1 MVKEVVRWA
10 AVARALLRVAARA
23 GAVAR
28 ACRADPALFAL
39 LVEEKRGPAQHPNLR
54 FARDFKSLADVL
66 IQQMVVAALAAEV
79 DPGIARRVYGEESAT
94 FTSATTGET
103 VTVAVGADA
112 AATAAALALILPD
125 HPAACTA
132 LAIAAHAEVAL
143 EPADVAEVDALGD
156 AEVAVDTLG
165 VWVDPLDGTNEFV
178 AGHAGTPLTEAG
190 LWSGGLPA
198 VLVLLGIFDVLTG
211 APLLGVVYQPYCPGP
226 PDAAPHGRMVWGGV
240 LAPGRTVAPRVRV
253 ATPAPAT
260 LMPVALSSSE
270 DAAVRARLAELVP
283 GGAAAQVA
291 VAGGGYKLLAVA
303 DGLAQS
309 SLLSKPTIFQWD
321 TCAVHALLRA
331 LGGDIVDC
339 DGRPLRYDAAGD
351 PCHRRGLV
359 AYRDPAA
366 LPPILEALRAGLG
379 A

>member
-1 MVKEVVRWA
+1 MAVRWA

-39 LVEEKRGPAQHPNLR
+39 LVEEKRGPSQHPNLR

-79 DPGIARRVYGEESAT
+79 HPDLARRVYGEESAT
-94 FTSATTGET
+94 FTSATTGEE

-112 AATAAALALILPD
+112 AATAAALAPILPD
-125 HPAACTA
+125 HPTACEA
-132 LAIAAHAEVAL
+132 LAAAAHADVAL
-143 EPADVAEVDALGD
+143 DPADVAQVDALGD
-156 AEVAVDTLG
+156 AEVAVDALG

-178 AGHAGTPLTEAG
+178 VGHAGTRLTEAG

-198 VLVLLGIFDVLTG
+198 VLVLLGVFDVPTG
-211 APLLGVVYQPYCPGP
+211 APLLGVVHQPFCPDR
-226 PDAAPHGRMVWGGV
+226 PDGAPRGRTVWGGA
-240 LAPGRTVAPRVRV
+240 LAPGRVVAPRVRV
-253 ATPAPAT
+253 ATPAPAAP
-260 LMPVALSSSE
+260 LPVVLSSSE
-270 DAAVRARLAELVP
+270 AAAVRARLAELIP

-303 DGLAQS
+303 DGLARA
-309 SLLSKPTIFQWD
+309 SLLSKPTVFQWD

-331 LGGDIVDC
+331 LGGDVVDR
-339 DGRPLRYDAAGD
+339 DGRPLRYDAASD
-351 PCHRRGLV
+351 PCHRRGFV

-366 LPPILEALRAGLG
+366 LPPVLEALRAGPG